1 MEKFM
6 MKYDQFESKGNGI
19 KKRNRLKKLKK
30 NDLTEVER
38 RRQEIIDKHSV
49 YVAGSSGF
57 SEGLVNLSEKK
68 YLKKEVKLTPE
79 WILDKMSL
87 SKYADGKGVIY
98 FYSDEENCHWL
109 ELALETLGIKIIKD
123 EIVLNCKGT
132 SVFSYELLLDELMDE
147 CPTLYQ
153 EMWKLHVA
161 ECLGE

>member
-1 MEKFM
+1 MKKFM
-6 MKYDQFESKGNGI
+6 LKFYEFKSNGT
-19 KKRNRLKKLKK
+19 KKRKRLKLKK
-30 NDLTEVER
+30 NNLTGVER

-57 SEGLVNLSEKK
+57 SEGLVNLRKEEQ
-68 YLKKEVKLTPE
+68 LKKEVRLTPE
-79 WILDKMSL
+79 WILDKFSL
-87 SKYADGKGVIY
+87 SRYADGKGVIY

-109 ELALETLGIKIIKD
+109 ELALETLEIKIIKD
-123 EIVLNCKGT
+123 EIVLDCKGT
-132 SVFSYELLLDELMDE
+132 SVFRYELLLDEIMEE

>member
-1 MEKFM
+1 ML
-6 MKYDQFESKGNGI
+6 KYFEFKSNGI
-19 KKRNRLKKLKK
+19 KKRKRLKKLKK
-30 NDLTEVER
+30 NDLTEIEC

-49 YVAGSSGF
+49 FVAGASGF
-57 SEGLVNLSEKK
+57 AEGYSNLSEKK
-68 YLKKEVKLTPE
+68 QLKLEVKLTPE

-123 EIVLNCKGT
+123 EIVLDCKGT
-132 SVFSYELLLDELMDE
+132 SVFSYELLLDAILEE
-147 CPTLYQ
+147 CPSLYQ
-153 EMWKLHVA
+153 EMWKLHVK